1 MGCTFERS
9 KRCEKLMKWFLRL
22 AGSALALVALVAG
35 SLRQGRS
42 SSCSAEAKQAHG
54 EAEAKRLL
62 ARGLA
67 ALRLHGSQPAE
78 TNWTGTRSAWSS
90 NRRF

>member
-1 MGCTFERS
+1 M
-9 KRCEKLMKWFLRL
+9 
-22 AGSALALVALVAG
+22 ALVALVAG